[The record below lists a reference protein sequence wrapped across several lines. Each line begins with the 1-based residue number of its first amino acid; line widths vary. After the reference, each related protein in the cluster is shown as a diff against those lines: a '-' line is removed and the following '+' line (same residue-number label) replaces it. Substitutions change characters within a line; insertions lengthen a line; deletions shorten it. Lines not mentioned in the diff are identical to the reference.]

1 MHAKIWGSRGSL
13 ATPGRETLRYGGNT
27 PCVEVTL
34 ADGTLLILD
43 AGTGIRRLGLDLDGD
58 GAGPIHLCL
67 SHLHLD
73 HLEGLPFFL
82 PLWREETTIHVWGP
96 PSPVKSLEE
105 RIARY
110 FSPPLFPIELGAAPA
125 RMSFHDV
132 PPDGWEIGTARLF
145 AEPVAHPGP
154 TVGYR
159 IEENGCSLA
168 YIPDHEPALAGDL
181 DPASPEWISGFGL
194 ADRATVLLHDS
205 QFFEH
210 EYESR
215 VGWGH
220 SSVAHTVAF
229 ARASSARQLVLFH
242 HDPLHVDAELEA
254 LRDRAV
260 ELWGENGSVP
270 ELAHEGMEIA
280 LQ

>member
-1 MHAKIWGSRGSL
+1 
-13 ATPGRETLRYGGNT
+13 
-27 PCVEVTL
+27 VEVRL

-58 GAGPIHLCL
+58 AAGPIHLL
-67 SHLHLD
+67 LTHLHLD

-82 PLWREETTIHVWGP
+82 PLWNRKTEIHVWGP
-96 PSPVKSLEE
+96 SSSVKSLEE

-110 FSPPLFPIELGAAPA
+110 FSPPLFPVELAEAPA
-125 RMSFHDV
+125 QTHYHDV
-132 PPDGWEIGTARLF
+132 PRDGWEIGSARLY
-145 AEPVAHPGP
+145 AEAVAHPGP

-159 IEENGCSLA
+159 IEEGDSSLA
-168 YIPDHEPALAGDL
+168 YIPDHEPALACDL
-181 DPASPEWISGFGL
+181 DHASPEWISGL
-194 ADRATVLLHDS
+194 AVAERADVLLHDS
-205 QFFEH
+205 QFFED

-229 ARASSARQLVLFH
+229 ARASRAEQLVLFH
-242 HDPLHVDAELEA
+242 HDPLHVDDELEV
-254 LRDRAV
+254 LRARAA
-260 ELWGENGSVP
+260 ELWGQNGRGP

-280 LQ
+280 LG